1 MKMKLQPYGT
11 FLTHL
16 QNNAMREQ
24 VKDLPTYD
32 VKAGIYI
39 YIVMLKLF
47 NMKKVN
53 VKR

>member
-16 QNNAMREQ
+16 QNNAMMEQ

-39 YIVMLKLF
+39 YCYV
-47 NMKKVN
+47 KVI
-53 VKR
+53 

>member
-1 MKMKLQPYGT
+1 
-11 FLTHL
+11 
-16 QNNAMREQ
+16 MREQ

>member
-1 MKMKLQPYGT
+1 MKLQPYGT
-11 FLTHL
+11 FLTPL
-16 QNNAMREQ
+16 QNNDMMEQ

-32 VKAGIYI
+32 VKAGT

>member
-16 QNNAMREQ
+16 QNNAMMEQ

-39 YIVMLKLF
+39 VMLQLF
-47 NMKKVN
+47 NMKKSE
-53 VKR
+53 R